1 MDWAFGHGVL
11 LLIDGPCS
19 GLFIYLFA
27 RSGCEP
33 ESSPGPNL
41 YIQIY
46 IYIHTHIR
54 IHTYTYIYIYVYIFM
69 REGGSSN
76 AEAQNHVLSQKVI

>member
-41 YIQIY
+41 YIQIHT
-46 IYIHTHIR
+46 HTHIR

>member
-27 RSGCEP
+27 LSGCEP

-41 YIQIY
+41 YIQIHT
-46 IYIHTHIR
+46 HTHIR
-54 IHTYTYIYIYVYIFM
+54 IHTYTYIYIYLYIY
-69 REGGSSN
+69 EGGR
-76 AEAQNHVLSQKVI
+76 EQ

>member
-41 YIQIY
+41 YIQIHTHTYVYILIRMY
-46 IYIHTHIR
+46 IYICLY
-54 IHTYTYIYIYVYIFM
+54 IH
-69 REGGSSN
+69 EGGR
-76 AEAQNHVLSQKVI
+76 EQ

>member
-41 YIQIY
+41 YIQI
-46 IYIHTHIR
+46 HTHTYVYILIR
-54 IHTYTYIYIYVYIFM
+54 MYIYIYVYIFM

>member
-46 IYIHTHIR
+46 THIR

>member
-54 IHTYTYIYIYVYIFM
+54 IHTYTYIYIYICLYIH
-69 REGGSSN
+69 EGGR
-76 AEAQNHVLSQKVI
+76 EQ